1 MSALEA
7 ARRPRTQAVS
17 RDLVIGTD
25 SITLALLWTVFIFF
39 NTRCFILL
47 GFPPRIKVH
56 SIIRILYHLIQND
69 TTCQFEEKANCLL
82 GVLGFPPFFFPP
94 QKGKKKKKS
103 SLEKIPEHSLPIE
116 KYISGFHCS
125 VIFLR

>member
-1 MSALEA
+1 M
-7 ARRPRTQAVS
+7 VS

-39 NTRCFILL
+39 NTWCFILL

-82 GVLGFPPFFFPP
+82 GVLGFPLFFSSSKRK
-94 QKGKKKKKS
+94 KGKKKQ
-103 SLEKIPEHSLPIE
+103 
-116 KYISGFHCS
+116 
-125 VIFLR
+125 LRENP